1 MPIWRLERKY
11 ASVAYA
17 GTPRSSL
24 PPTAQ
29 TLRPQRVAGLIYG
42 LAGAGIMAAVWPLF
56 GIFLS
61 NAPRSAAPWLERSA
75 DVGFGVEDPLLAG
88 AIDLAL
94 IAAFGLQ
101 HSLMARPVLK
111 RRWRALLPAALE
123 RATYVHAANVVLLA
137 LIVLWQ
143 PIPIEV
149 WRVDHPM
156 LRDACWAAFAL
167 GWLILLAGALSLGM
181 GELLGVRQALDWY
194 WGREPEPLPFKTQGL
209 YRWLRHPMYVGVLMA
224 VWATP
229 YMTLGHALLAAG
241 LTIYILIAK
250 RYEERDLNRTYGNL
264 YRRWRAAR

>member
-1 MPIWRLERKY
+1 
-11 ASVAYA
+11 VAYA
-17 GTPRSSL
+17 GTPKSSL
-24 PPTAQ
+24 QSSPQ
-29 TLRPQRVAGLIYG
+29 TLRFERLAGLIYG
-42 LAGAGIMAAVWPLF
+42 LAGAGIMAVFWPLF

-75 DVGFGVEDPLLAG
+75 DVGFGVESAYLAG

-101 HSLMARPVLK
+101 HSLMARPAFK
-111 RRWRALLPAALE
+111 RRWRALVPRAFE
-123 RATYVHAANVVLLA
+123 RATYVHAANVVLLG

-149 WRVDHPM
+149 WRVEHPL
-156 LRDACWAAFAL
+156 LRDACWVAFAL
-167 GWLILLAGALSLGM
+167 GWLILLAGALSFGI
-181 GELLGVRQALDWY
+181 GELIGVRQVWDWY
-194 WGREPEPLPFKTQGL
+194 REREPEPLALKTRGL

-241 LTIYILIAK
+241 LTAYVLIAK
-250 RYEERDLNRTYGNL
+250 AYEERDLNRTYGSV
-264 YRRWRAAR
+264 YRIWRAQR